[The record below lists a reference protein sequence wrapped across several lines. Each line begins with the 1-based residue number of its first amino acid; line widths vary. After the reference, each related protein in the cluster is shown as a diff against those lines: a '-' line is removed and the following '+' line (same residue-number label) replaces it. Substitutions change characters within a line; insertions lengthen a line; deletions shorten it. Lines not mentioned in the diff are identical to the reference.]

1 MSLNKTN
8 LTNAITTSV
17 NAANSSC
24 TTSDLVALSKSVKN
38 IVENSCNYV
47 ALACDLPDI
56 SLGTVPEGTIFYAKD
71 LTRPVLATATSWVGL
86 DGRTYRKDVPDT
98 TLYGWGYGRCG
109 ELGSGASFT
118 CTSSPVQEI
127 TSTTEWKQLN
137 AGGGT
142 THGIKAE
149 GSLWAW
155 GCGMCGA
162 IGDNN
167 NINRSSPVR
176 EASSSTNWCELSK
189 GGSLSFMTAIKANG
203 GLYAWGSGVCG
214 VLANS
219 NVVNINSPVQE
230 ISVSTWIKAANGRF
244 HVLGIKTEGSLWAWG
259 NGICGKLGNESVANM
274 SSPIQE
280 ISSST
285 NWCDVAGA
293 WQNSLGIKTDGT
305 LWGWGNNFCGNNGDG
320 TSTRR
325 SSPVQEIS
333 SSTNWAQ
340 VSAGNYKTNVLN
352 NLGQIFSFGYN
363 ANGELGNGI
372 ASVGTTPSPSQEF
385 TSSTNWCGVDSGFC
399 HVSAVKSDGTLWGWG
414 KGDQGAIGD
423 GTTIGRCSPVQELTS
438 AADWYRVSAGVLYTI
453 ALKCTP

>member
-1 MSLNKTN
+1 MPINKSNLETTVQSQIDGFTCATSPEDMLSAANSAKN
-8 LTNAITTSV
+8 LTNDIESHV
-17 NAANSSC
+17 SLGC
-24 TTSDLVALSKSVKN
+24 
-38 IVENSCNYV
+38 E
-47 ALACDLPDI
+47 LPDLNQGKTPVG
-56 SLGTVPEGTIFYAKD
+56 SMFYVDELGVPVVAGSQ
-71 LTRPVLATATSWVGL
+71 SWLGI
-86 DGRTYRKDVPDT
+86 DGRTYRKDIPDT
-98 TLYGWGYGRCG
+98 TLYAWGYNRCG
-109 ELGSGASFT
+109 ELGDSTAA
-118 CTSSPVQEI
+118 CRSSPVQEI
-127 TSTTEWKQLN
+127 ASTTVWKQVN

-142 THGIKAE
+142 THGIKND
-149 GSLWAW
+149 GTLWGW
-155 GCGMCGA
+155 GCGGTGS
-162 IGDNN
+162 IGDGT
-167 NINRSSPVR
+167 ITTISSPVQ
-176 EASSSTNWCELSK
+176 EITSSTAWCELSK
-189 GGSLSFMTAIKANG
+189 GGSLSFMTAIKADG

-219 NVVNINSPVQE
+219 NVINISSPVQE
-230 ISVSTWIKAANGRF
+230 ISVSTWIKAANGRC
-244 HVLGIKTEGSLWAWG
+244 HALGIKTEGSLWAWG
-259 NGICGKLGNESVANM
+259 NGSCGKLGNESAANT

-305 LWGWGNNFCGNNGDG
+305 LWGWGINFCGNNGDG
-320 TSTRR
+320 TSTPR

-340 VSAGNYKTNVLN
+340 VSAGNYKTNALN

-372 ASVGTTPSPSQEF
+372 VNFGITPSPSQEF

-414 KGDQGAIGD
+414 KGDCGAIGD

-453 ALKCTP
+453 ALKCTA